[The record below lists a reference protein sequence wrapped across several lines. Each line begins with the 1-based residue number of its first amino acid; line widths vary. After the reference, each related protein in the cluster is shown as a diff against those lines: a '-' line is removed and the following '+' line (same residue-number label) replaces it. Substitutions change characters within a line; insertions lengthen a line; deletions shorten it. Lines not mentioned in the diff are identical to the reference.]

1 MVSEKLAAGRQT
13 STSILPLES
22 GDRLTRSEF
31 ERRYQAMPHLNKPNW
46 LRESSTCHHLL
57 EPPVMENRIVI

>member
-1 MVSEKLAAGRQT
+1 MATEKLAAGRQS

-31 ERRYQAMPHLNKPNW
+31 ERRYQAMPHLNKAE
-46 LRESSTCHHLL
+46 LVEGVVYVSS
-57 EPPVMENRIVI
+57 PVRSAVMGNRIVF